1 MYFCGEI
8 ISKFRNILSMETNNQ
23 TTKEFFRLASIIHLA
38 LVLGIVLFGSVVYF
52 FIVDYQQVDTQSEFA
67 KLLVYLVP
75 GLVIGGIIA
84 SNLVYRI
91 KLNEV
96 RFIGDLKTKMLGYQ
110 SALIVRYMLLDG
122 PALFALVAIF
132 ITNNTNYMVYAG
144 LMVVLLVLK
153 RPTRKS
159 AVMDLDLDQ
168 QEIALLEDPDSI
180 L

>member
-1 MYFCGEI
+1 
-8 ISKFRNILSMETNNQ
+8 
-23 TTKEFFRLASIIHLA
+23 
-38 LVLGIVLFGSVVYF
+38 
-52 FIVDYQQVDTQSEFA
+52 
-67 KLLVYLVP
+67 
-75 GLVIGGIIA
+75 
-84 SNLVYRI
+84 
-91 KLNEV
+91 
-96 RFIGDLKTKMLGYQ
+96 
-110 SALIVRYMLLDG
+110 MLLDG